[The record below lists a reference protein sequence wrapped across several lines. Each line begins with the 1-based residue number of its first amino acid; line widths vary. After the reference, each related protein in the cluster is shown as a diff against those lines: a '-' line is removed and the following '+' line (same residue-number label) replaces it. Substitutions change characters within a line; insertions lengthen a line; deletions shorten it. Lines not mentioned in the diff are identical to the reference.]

1 MNPIPVRSS
10 QGRGPALA
18 RLFLTLA
25 MTLAGCGVGKDEPG
39 WSSYPKLTTSTAK
52 PRIALVM

>member
-1 MNPIPVRSS
+1 MVVSRPLLLV
-10 QGRGPALA
+10 
-18 RLFLTLA
+18 A
-25 MTLAGCGVGKDEPG
+25 MILPAGCGGGTPDAG